1 MSRRERTANVLFAIL
16 LGLAGAE
23 LLARALS

>member
-1 MSRRERTANVLFAIL
+1 MSRRERAMNAVFAIL